1 MGMDRRSA
9 IELVISRLKY
19 DHNTIRNFLK
29 GKEEDRI
36 NTLFAVA
43 KFNFSK
49 LIRAFYP
56 YF

>member
-1 MGMDRRSA
+1 MDRRSA
-9 IELVISRLKY
+9 IESVISRLKY

-49 LIRAFYP
+49 FIRAFYP